1 MSKRDVTI
9 TLRQMLDYAQKA
21 VASLA
26 VEKEVILTKT
36 SLSIWH

>member
-21 VASLA
+21 VTLSQGK
-26 VEKEVILTKT
+26 KEVILVK
-36 SLSIWH
+36 I